1 MKQNS
6 MHQAVRVKLVL
17 VVTDKYQN
25 FKTVAKHMYRQNFL
39 ANFHAVA
46 THDSPLR
53 FRAIVAMI
61 RKLFSRNMT
70 HSSLDYISLVIPR
83 ADSLHFLE
91 N

>member
-39 ANFHAVA
+39 ANVRAVT